1 MEQCGVAGATK
12 LVGGAGLFV
21 FGGVELKSRRRD
33 CKLPRLPARRE
44 SDMPDKQ
51 PEDFRTWLLLL
62 QDVWPIGVAFLVFI
76 VIALPFFI
84 EWFH

>member
-1 MEQCGVAGATK
+1 
-12 LVGGAGLFV
+12 
-21 FGGVELKSRRRD
+21 
-33 CKLPRLPARRE
+33 
-44 SDMPDKQ
+44 MPDKQ